1 MSAIN
6 KIPTNRNFLSPLGF
20 AFEINKTPGVNYF
33 VQSASIPSISTWT
46 EHINTPFQALKYP
59 GERVEYSDLSITFRV
74 DEELRN
80 YMELYTWMR
89 DTTRSGGF
97 EGYQSLVSAAAGTGN
112 GVFSDGTLTILSS
125 SKNPI
130 AKVTFLNMYPN
141 TLSELVFSTSM
152 MDVDYMDVVAT
163 FTYQSYSI
171 EYLI

>member
-6 KIPTNRNFLSPLGF
+6 KIPANRNFLSPLGF
-20 AFEINKTPGVNYF
+20 AFEISKTPGVNYF

-46 EHINTPFQALKYP
+46 EHVNTPFQALKYP
-59 GERVEYSDLSITFRV
+59 GERVEYADLSITFRV

-89 DTTRSGGF
+89 NSTRSGGF
-97 EGYQSLVSAAAGTGN
+97 EGYKSLISAAPGTGE
-112 GVFSDGTLTILSS
+112 GLMSDATLTILSS

-130 AKVTFLNMYPN
+130 AKVNFINMYPN
-141 TLSELVFSTSM
+141 TLSEMVFSASM
-152 MDVDYMDVVAT
+152 TDVDYMDVVAT
-163 FTYQSYSI
+163 FSYQSYSI